1 LSANAPV
8 AIGTPEGSSGPQRGR
23 PAPSKVARIAASGA
37 LLCAVVLVAVIVL
50 SGGSSYTLHI
60 VFSNASGLVTGD
72 DVLIGPARIG
82 TVNSIGLTRGGQ
94 AAVQISIGSDAAPA
108 HQGTVARIED
118 SGLAA
123 LAGHYIVLYPGPAS
137 NPPIPSGGSIP
148 QRDAYSEVSLDQV
161 FDALD
166 PLTRAG
172 IRGVVRGEAAS
183 IKGRARAANRTLEY
197 LDPALVSTSDVT
209 AQLSRS
215 EPAFDRLLVDG
226 AQTLQR
232 LASRSEQLSE
242 LIANTN
248 RTTAAIASQSRELEE
263 ALSLLPGALQRSTTT
278 FAGLRTTLDDLDPL
292 VQASKPADRRLGAFA
307 AALRKLAVASVPTLG
322 ELSDLIHNPAGTGDL
337 TQLLLQT
344 PALARLAATAF
355 PKLIEE
361 MNDSQSQ
368 VDYLR
373 EYAPDVV
380 AALTDL
386 GQAGGYYDANG
397 HYERTQPV
405 FDAFGLDASNELTQQ
420 SPADR
425 YNGLQVVHGRCP
437 GSAVQ
442 PPPDGS
448 APESVPG
455 CNTSATP
462 PGP

>member
-1 LSANAPV
+1 LGADAPPAV
-8 AIGTPEGSSGPQRGR
+8 ERADGPEAPQHGR
-23 PAPSKVARIAASGA
+23 PAPSRVARVAASGA
-37 LLCAVVLVAVIVL
+37 LLCAIVLVAVIVL

-60 VFSNASGLVTGD
+60 VFSDASGLVTGD
-72 DVLIGPARIG
+72 DVLIGPARVG
-82 TVNSIGLTRGGQ
+82 TVNSIGLTAGGQ
-94 AAVQISIGSDAAPA
+94 AAVQISLKSDASPMR
-108 HQGTVARIED
+108 QGTVARIED

-123 LAGHYIVLYPGPAS
+123 LAGHYIVLYPGSGS

-148 QRDAYSEVSLDQV
+148 QHDAYSEVSLDEV

-172 IRGVVRGEAAS
+172 IRGLVRGEAAS
-183 IKGRARAANRTLEY
+183 ITGRAKAANRTLEY

-209 AQLSRS
+209 GQLSRS
-215 EPAFDRLLVDG
+215 EPEFDRLLVEG

-232 LASRSEQLSE
+232 LASRSEQLTE

-248 RTTAAIASQSRELEE
+248 RTTGAIASQSHELEQ
-263 ALSLLPGALQRSTTT
+263 ALSLLPGALQRSTVT
-278 FAGLRTTLDDLDPL
+278 FAGLRTTLNDLDPL
-292 VQASKPADRRLGAFA
+292 VQASKPANRRLEPFA
-307 AALRKLAVASVPTLG
+307 VALRKLAAASVPTLG
-322 ELSDLIHNPAGTGDL
+322 ELSALIHNPSGTGDL
-337 TQLLLQT
+337 TELLEQT
-344 PALARLAATAF
+344 PALARLAAVAF

-361 MNDSQSQ
+361 MNDSQAQ

-380 AALTDL
+380 AALTNL

-405 FDAFGLDASNELTQQ
+405 FDAFGLNAANQLTEQ

-425 YNGLQVVHGRCP
+425 YDGLQVVHGRCP
-437 GSAVQ
+437 GGAVQ
-442 PPPDGS
+442 PSPDGS
-448 APESVPG
+448 APEQVPG
-455 CNTSATP
+455 CNTSSTP